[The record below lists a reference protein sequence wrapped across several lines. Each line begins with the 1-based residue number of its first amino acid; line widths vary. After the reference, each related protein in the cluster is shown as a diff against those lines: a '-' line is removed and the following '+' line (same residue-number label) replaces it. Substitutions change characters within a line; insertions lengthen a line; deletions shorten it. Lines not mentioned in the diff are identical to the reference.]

1 MTCSGDLTTFDAV
14 ISDTAEAFL
23 ASLSPVDRE
32 QFYRALDVL
41 CSDPHPD
48 GISKVPLT
56 FFPYQTEAIGFAY
69 GEFWM
74 TYTILNAATIGIASV
89 YWSPDSP
96 RRAGELFE
104 I

>member
-1 MTCSGDLTTFDAV
+1 MLLDD
-14 ISDTAEAFL
+14 
-23 ASLSPVDRE
+23 PYPDRN
-32 QFYRALDVL
+32 
-41 CSDPHPD
+41 
-48 GISKVPLT
+48 SKAYLNS
-56 FFPYQTEAIGFAY
+56 FPYDPKAIGFAY

-74 TYTILNAATIGIASV
+74 TYIILDATTIAIASV

>member
-1 MTCSGDLTTFDAV
+1 M
-14 ISDTAEAFL
+14 
-23 ASLSPVDRE
+23 DRK
-32 QFYRALDVL
+32 QFYRALNVL
-41 CSDPHPD
+41 CSDPYPD
-48 GISKVPLT
+48 GISKVALS
-56 FFPYQTEAIGFAY
+56 FFPYQPGAIGFAY

-74 TYTILNAATIGIASV
+74 TYTILNAATIGVASV